1 MRSWRFRDTSRPHF
15 KLMRDCL
22 IEGPICCLKRFA
34 FDIVLRFQLPCS
46 ALFDSRAVAGS
57 APDKGIA

>member
-34 FDIVLRFQLPCS
+34 FDIVLRFQLPGS
-46 ALFDSRAVAGS
+46 ALIDSRVEAGS
-57 APDKGIA
+57 TPEMGIA